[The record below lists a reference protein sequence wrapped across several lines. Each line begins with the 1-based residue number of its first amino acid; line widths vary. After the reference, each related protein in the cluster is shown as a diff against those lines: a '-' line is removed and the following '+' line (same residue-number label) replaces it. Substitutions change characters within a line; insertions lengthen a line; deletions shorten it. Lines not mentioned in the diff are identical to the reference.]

1 VREQRMR
8 ELFDDLTQLRGRVR
22 HPPSHA
28 LKLDDDTVGV
38 LLPPWSPTYNMS
50 MSTIIQPC
58 NASGPFDT
66 DFGSRFGRYRS
77 SQYLRWDYIQCLLTL
92 VLALSIYRIRR
103 YRGLRF

>member
-38 LLPPWSPTYNMS
+38 LLPPCSL
-50 MSTIIQPC
+50 
-58 NASGPFDT
+58 
-66 DFGSRFGRYRS
+66 GS
-77 SQYLRWDYIQCLLTL
+77 
-92 VLALSIYRIRR
+92 
-103 YRGLRF
+103 